1 MKGIFINCPNRDCK
15 KMLMKN
21 AYLRPGSYLTTKC
34 YHCGAMVT
42 IESEQGNI
50 KLKCQPVDKFDLTDD
65 EDDGII
71 NLHL

>member
-21 AYLRPGSYLTTKC
+21 VYLRPGSYLTTKC
-34 YHCGAMVT
+34 YHCGSMVSV
-42 IESEQGNI
+42 ESEQGNI
-50 KLKCQPVDKFDLTDD
+50 KLKCEPVDKFNLTDE